1 MSTIEQSYLVGLI
14 GEGVEPSLS
23 PPMHEAAADAH
34 GLRYLYRP
42 IDLLALGRG
51 ASAVGDLLRAGRD
64 LGYNAFN
71 ITHPCKQVVI
81 GELDSIS
88 PHAERLGAVNTV
100 LIRDGKFHGENT
112 DFSGFGFGLRTGLPD
127 ATLGSVLQLGAGGAG
142 SAVAHA
148 LLDAGVGH
156 LALVD
161 TDAARAAACATALAD
176 HFPEATVTAH
186 APGEV
191 TALLAAADGLVNATP
206 IGMHQHPGLPL
217 DTAALEPRHWVA
229 DVIYRPVD
237 TELIRTAAAL
247 GCRTLDGGHM
257 AVGQAIGAFSL
268 ITGIEPDA
276 ERMRAHFLDMIDR
289 GL

>member
-1 MSTIEQSYLVGLI
+1 MSTPEQSYLVGLI

-42 IDLLALGRG
+42 IDLLTLGRE
-51 ASAVGDLLRAGRD
+51 ATAVGDLLRAGRD

-81 GELDSIS
+81 DELDTLSD
-88 PHAERLGAVNTV
+88 HARRLGAVNTV
-100 LIRDGKFHGENT
+100 LIRDGRFHGENT
-112 DFSGFGFGLRTGLPD
+112 DFSGFGFALRTGLPG
-127 ATLGSVLQLGAGGAG
+127 APLGSVLQLGAGGAG
-142 SAVAHA
+142 SAVAYA

-161 TDAARAAACATALAD
+161 TDAGRCAERAAALAG
-176 HFPEATVTAH
+176 HFPDASVTAH
-186 APGEV
+186 APDEV
-191 TALLAAADGLVNATP
+191 PALLEAADGLVNATP

-217 DTAALEPRHWVA
+217 DTSALRPDHWVA

-247 GCRTLDGGHM
+247 GCRTLDGGYM
-257 AVGQAIGAFSL
+257 AVGQAVGAFTH

-276 ERMRAHFLDMIDR
+276 GTMRAHFLDLIER

>member
-1 MSTIEQSYLVGLI
+1 MSTTEQSYLVGLI

-23 PPMHEAAADAH
+23 PPLHEAAADAH

-42 IDLLALGRG
+42 VDLLTLGRD

-64 LGYNAFN
+64 LGFNAFN

-81 GELDSIS
+81 DQLDSVS
-88 PHAERLGAVNTV
+88 DHARRLGAVNTV
-100 LIRDGKFHGENT
+100 LIREGRFHGENT
-112 DFSGFGFGLRTGLPD
+112 DFSGFGFALRTGLPG
-127 ATLGSVLQLGAGGAG
+127 AALGSVVQLGAGGAG
-142 SAVAHA
+142 SAVAYA
-148 LLDAGVGH
+148 LLDAGAAH

-161 TDAARAAACATALAD
+161 TDAARCADRATALAG
-176 HFPEATVTAH
+176 HFPDAVVTAH
-186 APGEV
+186 SPDEV
-191 TALLAAADGLVNATP
+191 PALLAAADGLVNATP

-217 DTAALEPRHWVA
+217 DTAALEARHWVA

-237 TELIRTAAAL
+237 TELIRTAAAR
-247 GCRTLDGGHM
+247 GCRTLDGGYM
-257 AVGQAIGAFSL
+257 AVGQAVGAFAH

-276 ERMRAHFLDMIDR
+276 EAMRAHFLDMIGQ

>member
-23 PPMHEAAADAH
+23 PALHEAAADAH
-34 GLRYLYRP
+34 GLRYVYRP
-42 IDLLALGRG
+42 VDLLTLGRD
-51 ASAVGDLLRAGRD
+51 ATAVGDLLRAGRD
-64 LGYNAFN
+64 LGFNAFN

-81 GELDSIS
+81 DQLDSLS
-88 PHAERLGAVNTV
+88 DHARRLGAVNTV
-100 LIRDGKFHGENT
+100 LIRDGRFHGENT
-112 DFSGFGFGLRTGLPD
+112 DFSGFGFALRTGLPD
-127 ATLGSVLQLGAGGAG
+127 ATLDSVVQLGAGGAG
-142 SAVAHA
+142 SAVAYA
-148 LLDAGVGH
+148 LLDAGACH

-161 TDAARAAACATALAD
+161 TDATRCADRATALAG
-176 HFPEATVTAH
+176 HFPHASVTAH
-186 APGEV
+186 GPDEVPG
-191 TALLAAADGLVNATP
+191 LLAAADGLLNATP

-217 DTAALEPRHWVA
+217 DTAALQARHWVA

-257 AVGQAIGAFSL
+257 AVGQAVGAFAH

-276 ERMRAHFLDMIDR
+276 TAMRAHFLDLIGQ